1 MLTKRQLVAFVLLI
15 MLPVF
20 FIHPGAPE
28 ALSGPAAL
36 LWFASFGYMLFTYLK
51 GRF

>member
-1 MLTKRQLVAFVLLI
+1 MLAKRQLLAFVSLI
-15 MLPVF
+15 ILPVF

-36 LWFASFGYMLFTYLK
+36 MWFISFGYMLYTLHK

>member
-1 MLTKRQLVAFVLLI
+1 MLTKRQLVAFVSLF

-20 FIHPGAPE
+20 FIHPDSPE
-28 ALSGPAAL
+28 ALTGPAAL
-36 LWFASFGYMLFTYLK
+36 LWFAALGYMLFTFLK